1 MIQPNLIA
9 IKTSQSCPM
18 KRKMC
23 QFVLS
28 STPTTCTNHL
38 SLALTLSLDS
48 LLLLSCCYLLRDEK
62 TNVMCSVLC
71 VIFNRLFVLHRASV
85 RSFQFVISSILS
97 LLQIFNYDMCIFSN
111 IRFRMRLV
119 QFNNKIEWCKRFI
132 FVNGDIHL
140 EAAEHWRRCA
150 AFCNPYYYS
159 FPFFVCVD
167 VEIAEDRERAREWKK
182 MLIVL
187 RESDGSRNEIMNGSM

>member
-1 MIQPNLIA
+1 
-9 IKTSQSCPM
+9 M
-18 KRKMC
+18 KRKLC

-48 LLLLSCCYLLRDEK
+48 FLLLSCCYLLRDGK
-62 TNVMCSVLC
+62 TNVICSVLC
-71 VIFNRLFVLHRASV
+71 VIFNRLFVCIEHPC
-85 RSFQFVISSILS
+85 VILNSLVLLFFRCCRYSIT
-97 LLQIFNYDMCIFSN
+97 ICVFFSN
-111 IRFRMRLV
+111 IRFRMRFV
-119 QFNNKIEWCKRFI
+119 QFNNEIEWCKRFI

-159 FPFFVCVD
+159 FPFFV
-167 VEIAEDRERAREWKK
+167 WK
-182 MLIVL
+182 
-187 RESDGSRNEIMNGSM
+187 